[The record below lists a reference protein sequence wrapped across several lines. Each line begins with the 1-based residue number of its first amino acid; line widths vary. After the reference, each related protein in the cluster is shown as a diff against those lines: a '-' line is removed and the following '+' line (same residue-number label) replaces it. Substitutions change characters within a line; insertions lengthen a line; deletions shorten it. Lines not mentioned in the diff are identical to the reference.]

1 MKILDISY
9 RSSNKLESIFSN
21 LYPRTFNYK
30 GRDYRSVEHAY
41 QTLKSGE
48 FDSKAYNRTN
58 LKPIGV
64 KPVNKAISFSLM
76 EELIYENL
84 IQNPEMI
91 DILKQENWLEDYKIL
106 HRLDK
111 GFWRENF
118 PKALISAINQ
128 IKNERIE
135 NG

>member
-21 LYPRTFNYK
+21 LYPRTFRYK

-48 FDSKAYNRTN
+48 FDSKAYNRNN

-106 HRLDK
+106 HRIDK